1 MLPSD
6 RGQPCLRQ
14 LLLPTDTLMV
24 LLHAQHACI
33 RECHLT
39 RSARSAAPPLCRRRS
54 RGNAPAAQAQCTASC
69 AVTCAPVPAT
79 SDEGLGSDLH
89 GAPASPWLAWRVT
102 QLPRAPPIAVPSA
115 PSHRHKSQ
123 GRAAELQQPMANVS
137 SVVASAPQRV
147 SARHSVPRPV
157 RRTAVA
163 VHATKTDYRSP
174 SSRTASTELERLEAL
189 STVRQGSGACCKRLG
204 PGARHAR
211 PTRVTCAAAA
221 RRPDPRHR
229 RWCQMCCC
237 RRACRRWRSP
247 RRPPPRARCWQAS
260 WAPPPPCAASRCGGG
275 GSCRQ
280 ADLAASLHGTCRLH
294 AALLTWGR
302 VSHLNTQR
310 GCLPFALHCAVCH

>member
-1 MLPSD
+1 MEGDTAPSGTAD
-6 RGQPCLRQ
+6 
-14 LLLPTDTLMV
+14 
-24 LLHAQHACI
+24 
-33 RECHLT
+33 
-39 RSARSAAPPLCRRRS
+39 RRS
-54 RGNAPAAQAQCTASC
+54 VRTISSSQIAGQGSGAQ
-69 AVTCAPVPAT
+69 
-79 SDEGLGSDLH
+79 
-89 GAPASPWLAWRVT
+89 R
-102 QLPRAPPIAVPSA
+102 
-115 PSHRHKSQ
+115 
-123 GRAAELQQPMANVS
+123 PMANVS

-147 SARHSVPRPV
+147 SARHSVHRPA

-211 PTRVTCAAAA
+211 PTRVTSAAAA

-247 RRPPPRARCWQAS
+247 RRPPPRARYWRAS

-275 GSCRQ
+275 AAAGKQIWQHRCMAR
-280 ADLAASLHGTCRLH
+280 ADFH
-294 AALLTWGR
+294 ATLLTWGR
-302 VSHLNTQR
+302 VSYPNTQP
-310 GCLPFALHCAVCH
+310 GCWSFALHCAVRH